1 MNNFKLIQEHF
12 SQLHCAYCD
21 CFFASDGVELLRE
34 EDDYWVVRVSCS
46 ACQQPAGV
54 AIVGIEYEEPGATG
68 TRPDA
73 PLPPVKPLTDL
84 TARDRKRLAKFDT
97 ITDDDVL
104 NAHTFIQNLGSDW
117 TQYLP
122 KRFQKKAE

>member
-21 CFFASDGVELLRE
+21 CFFATDGVELLRE

-54 AIVGIEYEEPGATG
+54 AIVGIEYEESAAARAEGPPA
-68 TRPDA
+68 
-73 PLPPVKPLTDL
+73 PPVKPLTDL
-84 TARDRKRLAKFDT
+84 TVKDRKRLSKFAT

-104 NAHTFIQNLGSDW
+104 DAHSFIQELGADW
-117 TQYLP
+117 TRHLP